1 MHTTTRSDA
10 TGSRRPR
17 WRSVALWS
25 AVALVA
31 LVVVVLAARWLRTL
45 PAIDDFIVTYPGT
58 SELPEGAPIGIP
70 LWLAWQHFLNAFFL
84 VLLVKTGLVLRAKQ
98 RPKVFWR
105 RDNTRGIRT
114 AGAPRRIGID
124 LWLHLWVDAL
134 WMLNGVVYVVL
145 LFATG
150 AWMRIVPT
158 SWDIVPNAISAGLQ
172 YASLDWPVHDGWAT
186 YNGLQLLS
194 YFATVFI
201 AAPLAFVTGLRLSSV
216 WPQDAPRLNSVF
228 PERLARALHYP
239 VMLYFLA
246 FTAVHTVLVLA
257 TGMLRNLDHMYLAR
271 DTETWLGFAVFAASL
286 VAMVAAWVL
295 ARPALLK
302 RIAARSGQTWG

>member
-1 MHTTTRSDA
+1 MQQKTTPDA

-17 WRSVALWS
+17 WRAVLLWSLVAL
-25 AVALVA
+25 AA
-31 LVVVVLAARWLRTL
+31 LVVVVLVARWLRTL
-45 PAIDDFIVTYPGT
+45 PAIEEFIAAYPGT
-58 SELPEGAPIGIP
+58 SALPEGAPVGIP
-70 LWLAWQHFLNAFFL
+70 AWLAWQHFLNAFFL

-114 AGAPRRIGID
+114 KGAPRRIGID

-134 WMLNGVVYVVL
+134 WMLNGVLYVVL

-158 SWDIVPNAISAGLQ
+158 SWDIVPNAISAGIQ

-216 WPQDAPRLNSVF
+216 WPQQASGLNRAF
-228 PERLARALHYP
+228 PERLARAVHYP
-239 VMLYFLA
+239 VMLYFLV
-246 FTAVHTVLVLA
+246 FTAVHVTLVLA
-257 TGMLRNLDHMYLAR
+257 TGILRNLDHMYLAR
-271 DTETWLGFAVFAASL
+271 DTETWLGLVVFALS
-286 VAMVAAWVL
+286 VVVMVAAWVL